1 MKDEEIV
8 SLFLRRDETAIK
20 ATQEKYHSYCYKI
33 AQNILGNSEDA
44 NECVNDA
51 YHALW
56 QSVPLKRPDNF
67 KAYLAG
73 TVRNIALRRYEYN
86 SAKKRNREFEVILSE
101 LADCAACVNIEDEVQ
116 SKELIHII
124 NDFLHR
130 EREEERNVFI
140 RRYWYG
146 DSIKDIAKRF
156 FISESKVKSVL
167 FKTRNKLRAYL
178 QQEVSYE

>member
-1 MKDEEIV
+1 MEGQKNRKRKEET
-8 SLFLRRDETAIK
+8 D
-20 ATQEKYHSYCYKI
+20 
-33 AQNILGNSEDA
+33 
-44 NECVNDA
+44 
-51 YHALW
+51 
-56 QSVPLKRPDNF
+56 
-67 KAYLAG
+67 
-73 TVRNIALRRYEYN
+73 
-86 SAKKRNREFEVILSE
+86 
-101 LADCAACVNIEDEVQ
+101 
-116 SKELIHII
+116 
-124 NDFLHR
+124 